1 MVVLNIGTKM
11 LKERR
16 FSDDTEYEYE
26 EAYPLR
32 RKMEFLV
39 KKING

>member
-1 MVVLNIGTKM
+1 M

-16 FSDDTEYEYE
+16 FSDDIEYEYE

-39 KKING
+39 KKINGKNR

>member
-1 MVVLNIGTKM
+1 M

-16 FSDDTEYEYE
+16 FSDDIEYEYE

-32 RKMEFLV
+32 HKMEFLV

>member
-1 MVVLNIGTKM
+1 M

-16 FSDDTEYEYE
+16 FSDDIEYEYE

-39 KKING
+39 KKIKG